1 MLLGIFYCQ
10 PNSDSAYVS
19 KVFDCWEKATDEKK
33 ATYILGDLENWFND
47 NDSAS
52 MRYYANICCL
62 TQVVEQ
68 STRTVRTASYN
79 ASSCLDLIFTNRAE
93 HGLFKCKVFEICFS
107 DHDLTILSIMTRI
120 SKGPGRVIYK
130 RNYKHFFKD
139 EIRRDLKLIPFWL
152 VEYQTTQTM
161 H

>member
-1 MLLGIFYCQ
+1 M
-10 PNSDSAYVS
+10 S

-33 ATYILGDLENWFND
+33 VTYILGDLENWFND

-93 HGLFKCKVFEICFS
+93 HGLLKCKFFEICFS
-107 DHDLTILSIMTRI
+107 DHDLTAS
-120 SKGPGRVIYK
+120 
-130 RNYKHFFKD
+130 
-139 EIRRDLKLIPFWL
+139 
-152 VEYQTTQTM
+152 
-161 H
+161 